1 MYIEQL
7 QQLLQTVANHDN
19 LQWQCL
25 TTIILRTLH
34 PDLKIYFHNFH

>member
-7 QQLLQTVANHDN
+7 QQLLQTVGNHDN

-25 TTIILRTLH
+25 TTIILCALH